1 MLLWFGLLSL
11 FAVDEDDVSM
21 LGEQGISNASHYYTV
36 ICGQCDLAHKG
47 FVLYV
52 ENKEQAD
59 NAKEQNI
66 ESNPDHVIRIF
77 EFTIKALG
85 LRRNH

>member
-1 MLLWFGLLSL
+1 MIMPYLHIS
-11 FAVDEDDVSM
+11 EIREKQCI
-21 LGEQGISNASHYYTV
+21 LGEQGISNASHYYKV

-59 NAKEQNI
+59 NAKEQHI
-66 ESNPDHVIRIF
+66 ESNPDHVIRVF
-77 EFTIKALG
+77 EFTMQELI
-85 LRRNH
+85 